1 MKLIDTTFE
10 YSRDKPIKD
19 YFDSKKQGRERALLG
34 QKQQQFI
41 SSFFT
46 RPNIDQTGAESTD
59 VGQSKGDTQGWGR
72 VKYMLKKELDDLI
85 LNRVTELKSLNKSR
99 DVKYTRNIKK

>member
-72 VKYMLKKELDDLI
+72 VK
-85 LNRVTELKSLNKSR
+85 
-99 DVKYTRNIKK
+99 